1 MESPVTTKII
11 KLKKKYGIDLDAKRE
26 VIGLEEESVVLLLHL
41 LDSEE
46 KIFKFNEWVKTKLN
60 GDKIQATETEVCG
73 AASLISKN
81 IPVN

>member
-1 MESPVTTKII
+1 MERISQNNPLRKSLV
-11 KLKKKYGIDLDAKRE
+11 KLIHSIEKE
-26 VIGLEEESVVLLLHL
+26 IGLEEESIVLLLHL

-46 KIFKFNEWVKTKLN
+46 KIYKFNEWVKTKLK
-60 GDKIQATETEVCG
+60 GDKIQATEVEICG